1 MGHCQPLLSMRMYWL
16 ASTYSA
22 TAMSTM
28 VEAYNQHAY
37 YMDVCSSSPSFSHYF
52 SDTRIHHSPFA
63 RSPSVRWGH
72 RKLCPVAKLDNV
84 ACGNRTRLTISAS
97 PHLPRLATAL
107 SSPWL
112 GGKMRCLRFLTFGTI
127 PSYDRKT
134 VERSHKGLI
143 SISTNGQI
151 SGNAINASRF
161 VR

>member
-97 PHLPRLATAL
+97 PFATPCHSFIITEARRKNAVPQVSHL
-107 SSPWL
+107 WHN
-112 GGKMRCLRFLTFGTI
+112 TI
-127 PSYDRKT
+127 
-134 VERSHKGLI
+134 I
-143 SISTNGQI
+143 
-151 SGNAINASRF
+151 
-161 VR
+161 